1 MPQARIWWPLSN
13 EEIIKHFKNDK
24 YIIVRKLCSTGT
36 GRIISHFEFFG
47 VTLYSRID
55 IVLIHFRQ
63 KKAGGGGGKTYII
76 SLNFET
82 ASRRL
87 FPCGNSQ
94 CLPNGD
100 PRNPF
105 SNMWIALL
113 TTRALQKDLQR
124 HSCGNALIA

>member
-1 MPQARIWWPLSN
+1 M
-13 EEIIKHFKNDK
+13 
-24 YIIVRKLCSTGT
+24 RKLCSTGT

-63 KKAGGGGGKTYII
+63 KKAGGGGGGKTDII

>member
-1 MPQARIWWPLSN
+1 M
-13 EEIIKHFKNDK
+13 
-24 YIIVRKLCSTGT
+24 RKLCSTGT

-63 KKAGGGGGKTYII
+63 KAGGGGGKTYII
-76 SLNFET
+76 SLDFET

-124 HSCGNALIA
+124 HSYGNALIA